1 MQMIS
6 AGPRETQALAQ
17 NLGRLAQPGTVLVLA
32 GPLGAGK
39 TSFVQGLAR
48 GLGITGVVNSPTFT
62 IVKEYRGRLPLFHFD
77 LYRLD
82 DPEELWELG
91 LDEYLASGGVCA
103 LEWGDRAS
111 ALLPADRMHIH
122 LEPRSGEERV
132 ITFNPMG
139 PEHLKLVEELM
150 DHVDPGN

>member
-6 AGPRETQALAQ
+6 AGPRKTLALAQ
-17 NLGRLAQPGTVLVLA
+17 ALGQLAQPGTVLILA

-39 TSFVQGLAR
+39 TSFVQGLAL

-91 LDEYLASGGVCA
+91 LEEYLAAGGVCA
-103 LEWGDRAS
+103 LEWGERAREF
-111 ALLPADRMHIH
+111 LPRDHLQIF
-122 LEPRSGEERV
+122 LEPKGPQERA
-132 ITFNPMG
+132 ISFAPRGPM
-139 PEHLKLVEELM
+139 HAKLVEELM
-150 DHVDPGN
+150 NSVDPGN